1 MRKPGSFIRRYF
13 QVNRLVFCVCCAIFA
28 ALLFAGCSNAP
39 QSSSATPT
47 PELTLTSTLTGS
59 PSSTA
64 TPTVSLSP
72 TPTPTVTPTLTPSPT
87 PIPTPRPTP
96 TPTATPTS
104 PPGSVTDMVTKYY
117 QALEQRNYTLAY
129 SFLDPN
135 ATTTSGQKLTLSVF
149 TNLAMSADANEGTIQ
164 TFSIG
169 AYPPLIVMTIT
180 RRYGPYHAHLQV
192 KLEGNSWKI
201 TSLDRI

>member
-1 MRKPGSFIRRYF
+1 MRKPGSFTRRYF
-13 QVNRLVFCVCCAIFA
+13 QVNSMVFSVLCAIFTA
-28 ALLFAGCSNAP
+28 VLYAGCSNAP
-39 QSSSATPT
+39 QTSSATAT
-47 PELTLTSTLTGS
+47 PDLTLTSTLTVS
-59 PSSTA
+59 PSSTV
-64 TPTVSLSP
+64 TPTISLSP
-72 TPTPTVTPTLTPSPT
+72 TPTPTVTPSPT
-87 PIPTPRPTP
+87 PTPMPTPRPTP

-104 PPGSVTDMVTKYY
+104 PPTSVTDMVTKYY

-135 ATTTSGQKLTLSVF
+135 ATTTSGQKLTLPVF
-149 TNLAMSADANEGTIQ
+149 TNLATSADANEGTIQ